1 MKSSQMYFIV
11 GQMYFALSILSQDIA
26 SKICLVIGG
35 TLLLIFAIMTSKMEN
50 EK

>member
-1 MKSSQMYFIV
+1 MKNSQMYFIV

-26 SKICLVIGG
+26 SKICLFIGG
-35 TLLLIFAIMTSKMEN
+35 ALFLVFAILTSKMEN